1 MITDPVD
8 APLQSTLVTA
18 VVAVMGAGCVTTT
31 AVAVAVHP
39 LASFRVTV

>member
-18 VVAVMGAGCVTTT
+18 VVAVMGAGCVMVTGT
-31 AVAVAVHP
+31 VMLQL
-39 LASFRVTV
+39 LASFTVNV